1 MSSYELTFSPQ
12 RPQRNLKTGRFMPGA
27 KPHNKGKSWDEYMSP
42 QGQECA
48 KIGWENLK
56 THRPGRSEKSG
67 KRPTPIIA
75 IVRERPVFF
84 PTIEAAARWIDGLPQ
99 SVHRCAHDNRART
112 INRRNGSINT
122 DHRYKG
128 VRFYYESDEQWTDK
142 ANR

>member
-1 MSSYELTFSPQ
+1 MSSYELTFSPE
-12 RPQRNLKTGRFMPGA
+12 RPNRNLKTGRFMPGA
-27 KPHNKGKSWDEYMSP
+27 KPHNKGKRWDEYMSP
-42 QGQECA
+42 RGQETA

-56 THRPGRSEKSG
+56 CEHKRSPLSG
-67 KRPTPIIA
+67 KTPTPIIA

-84 PTIEAAARWIDGLPQ
+84 PTIEAAARRIEGLPQ

-128 VRFYYESDEQWTDK
+128 VRFYYESDEQWTEK
-142 ANR
+142 ISK